1 MGAELSV
8 GSVSLS
14 IELSKVKSESFLPTL
29 SFWFFDF
36 LAISVFS
43 AMSHLPSDDVEKS
56 AGVLHPAKQVEAGA
70 ESHDEAE
77 VVPLSKLQQALLKI
91 KVETRGIE
99 RVPDDERTDT
109 SYLNVGSMVFRPP
122 PSRPPTPV

>member
-1 MGAELSV
+1 MT
-8 GSVSLS
+8 
-14 IELSKVKSESFLPTL
+14 FLRVL
-29 SFWFFDF
+29 FF
-36 LAISVFS
+36 
-43 AMSHLPSDDVEKS
+43 AMSHLQSDDVEKS
-56 AGVLHPAKQVEAGA
+56 AGVLHPAKQVETGP

-77 VVPLSKLQQALLKI
+77 VVPMSRLQQALLKI

-122 PSRPPTPV
+122 SPKPPTPV